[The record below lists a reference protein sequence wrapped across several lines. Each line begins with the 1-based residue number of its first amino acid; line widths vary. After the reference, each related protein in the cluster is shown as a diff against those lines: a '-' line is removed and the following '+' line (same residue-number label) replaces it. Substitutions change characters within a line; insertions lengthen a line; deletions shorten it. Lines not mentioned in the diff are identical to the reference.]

1 MKSFA
6 ARAELASLFIRPGD
20 AVCDLGAGSQPLKLF
35 LPEGA
40 TYIPV
45 DCVAAIP
52 GTHVADFN
60 DPGFTFPSK
69 PFNVVVALGLFS
81 YIVDLDGFLG
91 RLASECEGKFVI
103 FSYDFWKLNKRYLKH
118 GVHNGIE
125 ELEEGIAFFS
135 KYIQA
140 LTAVSIMR
148 RRVIFTGSL
157 GRSAP
162 ASSMRRS
169 ASEIIMTHMRPAEY
183 LFVKGLGRRMAPRWL
198 A

>member
-1 MKSFA
+1 
-6 ARAELASLFIRPGD
+6 
-20 AVCDLGAGSQPLKLF
+20 LKLF

-45 DCVAAIP
+45 DCVATIP

-60 DPGFTFPSK
+60 DPGFTLPSK

-81 YIVDLDGFLG
+81 YIVDLEGFLG